1 MAGPRIPVID
11 LGPWRSG
18 APGER
23 ARTAARVD
31 EALRAAGFL
40 LVTGHG
46 VDPALPA
53 RIREAAR
60 AFFRL
65 PAGAKEP
72 YAVTVGDRGWL
83 GPGAEANSHAEGAP
97 SPPDLKESWS
107 WAAEEPTGRA
117 AVDAEWFRPNAWPA
131 EVPELRPLVTEYLS
145 RMRALSDELLE
156 LLAEALGLDRDHFTR
171 HTSHPTWGFN
181 VNWYPG
187 TEVVGPALPGQ
198 FRIGAHTDFGTVT
211 VLDREPGAGGLQVHT
226 DADGWQDAPYD
237 PAALTVNIG
246 DLMARWTGDRWRAGR
261 HRVLPPPPDAPA
273 EELISLVYFY
283 ECDAHT
289 RVESLPAPVGRV
301 RHDPVDSHAYLRE
314 KLRAIDSSGERPT

>member
-18 APGER
+18 GPQTR
-23 ARTAARVD
+23 ARTAASID
-31 EALRAAGFL
+31 QALREAGFL

-46 VDPALPA
+46 VDPSLPA

-83 GPGAEANSHAEGAP
+83 GPGAEANSYAEGAP

-107 WAAEEPTGRA
+107 WAAEDPTGRA

-131 EVPELRPLVTEYLS
+131 EVPELRPLVTAYLS

-181 VNWYPG
+181 INWYPG

-226 DADGWQDAPYD
+226 DAGGWQDAPYD
-237 PAALTVNIG
+237 PAALTVTIG

-261 HRVLPPPPDAPA
+261 HRVLPPPPEAPS
-273 EELISLVYFY
+273 EELVSLVYFY

-289 RVESLPAPVGRV
+289 PVESLPAPIGRV
-301 RHDPVDSHAYLRE
+301 RHDPVDSHTYLRE
-314 KLRAIDSSGERPT
+314 KLRAIDSSGERTT